1 MGMIKVLGHPIHQQ
15 LVVLPLGVLTT
26 AVAFDLITDITGNL
40 RWTQMAFF
48 LIGAGILT
56 ALAAAVFGLLDW
68 LTIPEGTRAK
78 RVGALHGLGNV
89 IVVILFA
96 GSFFLRWSNPLAAPP
111 FAYLCSYVAI
121 LLALVTGWL
130 GGELVDRL
138 GVGVDIGAGLN
149 APSSLQSDL
158 RQRRPA
164 A

>member
-1 MGMIKVLGHPIHQQ
+1 MINKNGHPIHQQ

-26 AVAFDLITDITGNL
+26 AVAFDLITDIRDDT
-40 RWTQMAFF
+40 RWTEMAFF
-48 LIGAGILT
+48 LIGVGILT
-56 ALAAAVFGLLDW
+56 ALSAAVFGLLDW

-78 RVGALHGLGNV
+78 RVGAFHGLGNL

-96 GSFFLRWSNPLAAPP
+96 GSFFLRWANPSAAPP
-111 FAYLCSYVAI
+111 FAYVCSYVAI

-138 GVGVDIGAGLN
+138 GVGVDAGADLN
-149 APSSLQSDL
+149 APSSLRSDL
-158 RQRRPA
+158 RKHRPA